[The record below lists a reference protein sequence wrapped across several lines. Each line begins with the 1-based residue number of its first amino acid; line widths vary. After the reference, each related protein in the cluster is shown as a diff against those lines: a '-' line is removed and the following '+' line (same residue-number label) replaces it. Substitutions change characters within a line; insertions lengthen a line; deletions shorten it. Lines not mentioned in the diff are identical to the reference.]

1 MGKFFDLDS
10 PLIRGLNKFADV
22 MWLNILVLIF
32 SIPLIVQQYLMLG
45 AILFD
50 EQAATSQGVV
60 FSYVFWAWLV
70 GIVVSIPIGPALTA
84 MHFVLLKIVR
94 EEESYITKTFFKSFK
109 ENFVQSMILQII
121 QFAAGGIIVIDFLLM
136 RGQSPVL
143 KYVTMA
149 VGIILYLASLYI
161 YPLQS
166 KFVNKIT
173 GTIKNAFLVSI
184 MALPRTFAMAIVT
197 LLPFLFLYFFEMK
210 VVPILILIG
219 IAGPAYL
226 CAALY
231 NDTFKKFEPKE
242 ETLTEEQELENAIKK
257 IDEEE
262 GTDEER

>member
-32 SIPLIVQQYLMLG
+32 CIPLIVQQYLMLG
-45 AILFD
+45 AIAFD
-50 EQAATSQGVV
+50 EQAAASQGVV
-60 FSYVFWAWLV
+60 ISYVFWAWLV
-70 GIVVSIPIGPALTA
+70 GIVASIPVGPALTA

-136 RGQSPVL
+136 RGQNQIL
-143 KYVTMA
+143 KYVTVA
-149 VGIILYLASLYI
+149 VAIVLFFAALYI

-166 KFVNKIT
+166 KFENKIT
-173 GTIKNAFLVSI
+173 GTIKNSFLVSI

-197 LLPFLFLYFFEMK
+197 LMPVLFLYFFELK
-210 VVPILILIG
+210 VVPFLILVG
-219 IAGPAYL
+219 IAGPGYM

-242 ETLTEEQELENAIKK
+242 EVLTEEQELENAIKK
-257 IDEEE
+257 ID
-262 GTDEER
+262 DEESTD

>member
-219 IAGPAYL
+219 IAGPGYL

-257 IDEEE
+257 IDNEE